1 MDYLMTQSDR
11 INHVLSSSVI
21 VTFYRLW
28 IPSLLGLLALT
39 TANIVDGLFIGNYV
53 GSNALAAV
61 NLIIP
66 FFGILFG
73 LSFMF
78 AMGGSV
84 RAGKYIGEKNYT
96 EASNIF
102 SKTVI
107 AIISLVGLIILLGL
121 TFETNVLRALG
132 GTDEVLPLMKTYYR
146 ITMGFIWTQLLTVA
160 LYFFVRLDGYPNLAS
175 FALILGSAVNIG
187 LDYLF
192 VAHLGWGI
200 AGAAWATGISQALP
214 FIVLCSYFLQSN
226 RHLNFYFHQTRWREL
241 FQSAANGLSEFVN
254 EISGAIIVLI
264 LNWLFVLRYGVDGV
278 AAFTILNYLLMI
290 GMMFG
295 FSIGEAGSIFIS
307 QNFGARQVKRIQQFL
322 LVSALNA
329 LVIAV
334 IFIAFLVGFSE
345 FLVTMFLPDNEMYV
359 IELANEL
366 MELVWPVFLVS
377 GLTMIITSYL
387 TALHLPKP
395 SAIIA
400 LSRSLVLPILLLL
413 VLFKLLPEYPFIL
426 AIPLAELFTFGIALF
441 FFWYFPPKQQT
452 LDRITN
458 GCA

>member
-1 MDYLMTQSDR
+1 MSQSAR
-11 INHVLSSSVI
+11 TNHALNSSVI

-66 FFGILFG
+66 FFGVLFG
-73 LSFMF
+73 LSFML

-84 RAGKYIGEKNYT
+84 RAGKYIGEKNHT

-107 AIISLVGLIILLGL
+107 AIISLVALIILLGL
-121 TFETNVLRALG
+121 AFETTVLRALG

-175 FALILGSAVNIG
+175 FALIFGSAVNIG

-192 VAHLGWGI
+192 IAHLGWGI

-214 FIVLCSYFLQSN
+214 FIVLCSYFLQRN
-226 RHLNFYFHQTRWREL
+226 RHFYFSFRQTRWRDL

-254 EISGAIIVLI
+254 EISGAVIILM

-322 LVSALNA
+322 LVSILNA
-329 LVIAV
+329 LAIAI
-334 IFIAFLVGFSE
+334 IFIALLVGVSE
-345 FLVTMFLPDNEMYV
+345 SLVAMFLPESETYV
-359 IELANEL
+359 IDLAIVL
-366 MELVWPVFLVS
+366 MGVVWPAFLVN
-377 GLTMIITSYL
+377 GLTMVITSYL
-387 TALHLPKP
+387 TALHLPGP

-400 LSRSLVLPILLLL
+400 LSRSLILPALLLL
-413 VLFKLLPEYPFIL
+413 VLFKLFPERPFIL
-426 AIPLAELFTFGIALF
+426 AIPIAELLTFGLALV
-441 FFWYFPPKQQT
+441 FFWRFAPKPKV
-452 LDRITN
+452 LDRVTN
-458 GCA
+458 